1 MTAGLASAPRSILRT
16 AHAYARDAVRLA
28 ILRGDVPAGSRLI
41 QADLARELGVST
53 TPVREALR
61 DLATEGL
68 VDFDAHR
75 GAVVRRLSTEDF
87 IEIHELMRLLD
98 PEAMRLA
105 ASIATEDRDQG
116 RLEEAEALIERMEQ
130 EADVGA
136 WVMMNLRFHELL
148 VADVRRP
155 RLLGMLAG
163 LRDTVAPYTALALH
177 QPGYPIATA
186 NRHHRVLLDAV
197 RRGDPATAADT
208 SAAHVDLTLQ
218 GLERAQVAS
227 APGDR

>member
-1 MTAGLASAPRSILRT
+1 MTSGLASFSRPELRT
-16 AHAYARDAVRLA
+16 AHAYARESVRLA
-28 ILRGDVPAGSRLI
+28 ILRGDTPAGSRLI

-75 GAVVRRLSTEDF
+75 GAVVRRLSTHDF
-87 IEIHELMRLLD
+87 VEIHELMRLLD

-105 ASIATEDRDQG
+105 AVVDPEDRDAAH
-116 RLEEAEALIERMEQ
+116 LDEAEELSGRMER
-130 EADVGA
+130 ETDVGA

-163 LRDTVAPYTALALH
+163 LRDTVAPYTAIALH

-186 NRHHRVLLDAV
+186 NRHHRLLLDAV
-197 RRGDPATAADT
+197 RRADPVTAADT
-208 SAAHVDLTLQ
+208 SAAHVDLTLR
-218 GLERAQVAS
+218 GLEQAQVAS
-227 APGDR
+227 APDDC